1 MTNSRA
7 LRTILLVAAPT
18 AALLVAGSWFQ
29 PSVAGSDLWWHL
41 ASGREI
47 WASGSVPHVDSFSY
61 TFAGRPWTNHE
72 WLWDVIYWGIWR
84 IHPEAVAW
92 FQLGLVFAV
101 FGLAYANARSAS
113 GSALAAGISIA
124 LAAACS
130 HWFLDI
136 RPHVWTL
143 LFVGVLILT
152 RDRAWAPW
160 LWPALM
166 LIWVNLHSGFVFGM
180 GVIGLIALFHTGE
193 RSLAARKLSIPV
205 PEWIAVGAC
214 FAVMGLNP
222 YGYSILEYPIAYLNR
237 DSPFRW
243 IIEWLPT
250 PFVIDPRWFGGRFWW
265 MVLLVA
271 GGFWFAL
278 RRDPFLAAL
287 ATVTFAMAWTSRR
300 FIPLFAVTAAPVAAL
315 GLAAIQ
321 RELQRRW
328 RALDT
333 PAAAAAVTVGALL
346 LAAVLWRDVRL
357 HPRLLDR
364 WTEHW
369 FYPQAALRYLQALG
383 PPERILNYYN
393 WGGYMFLHAPGV
405 RAFIDG
411 RANTLYDDRIYLDYL
426 TLMRAGRGH
435 RALLARYDIELV
447 FFPVESALVRALTS
461 GPDRWTL
468 LYWDRAAA
476 ILVPPGSPLLR
487 KPGPDAIELANG
499 HPDIEIPLS
508 MQAARKGD
516 ADAAIAR
523 LEAVIERDPL
533 IPDAYGELAG
543 IYARSGDFAA
553 AREVIERGL
562 EAFPREAQRL
572 HALEAHAYGSVGAT
586 DRTIEALRKAI
597 PRGPF
602 SDPSPMQR
610 RLRQVEAKRGR

>member
-1 MTNSRA
+1 MTNSRT
-7 LRTILLVAAPT
+7 LHTILLIAAPA

-47 WASGSVPHVDSFSY
+47 WANGSVPRVDSFSY
-61 TFAGRPWTNHE
+61 TFAGQPWTNHE
-72 WLWDVIYWGIWR
+72 WLWDVIYWGIYR
-84 IHPEAVAW
+84 VHPEAVAW

-101 FGLAYANARSAS
+101 FGLAYENARSVS

-124 LAAACS
+124 MAAACS
-130 HWFLDI
+130 YWFLDI

-143 LFVGVLILT
+143 FFVSILILT

-160 LWPALM
+160 LWPPLM
-166 LIWVNLHSGFVFGM
+166 MIWVNLHSGFVFGF

-193 RSLAARKLSIPV
+193 RSLAARRLSIPI
-205 PEWIAVGAC
+205 PEWIAVVAC
-214 FAVMGLNP
+214 VAAMGLNP
-222 YGYSILEYPIAYLNR
+222 YGYSILEYPLAYLDR
-237 DSPFRW
+237 DSPFRS

-250 PFVIDPRWFGGRFWW
+250 PHELDPSRFGGRFWC

-271 GGFWFAL
+271 GGFWLAL
-278 RRDPFLAAL
+278 RRAPFLAAL
-287 ATVTFAMAWTSRR
+287 ATVTFFMAYTSRR
-300 FIPLFAVTAAPVAAL
+300 FIPLFVVTAAPVAAL
-315 GLAAIQ
+315 GLAAVQ
-321 RELQRRW
+321 HELQRRW

-333 PAAAAAVTVGALL
+333 PAAGVAVTVGALI
-346 LAAVLWRDVRL
+346 LAAFLWRDVRL

-369 FYPQAALRYLQALG
+369 FYPETALRYLQALG
-383 PPERILNYYN
+383 PPERVLNYYN

-411 RANTLYDDRIYLDYL
+411 RANTLYDDRIYVDYVK
-426 TLMRAGRGH
+426 MIRAGPGH
-435 RALLARYDIELV
+435 RALLARYGIELV
-447 FFPVESALVRALTS
+447 FLPVQSALTRALS
-461 GPDRWTL
+461 SQPDAWKL
-468 LYWDRAAA
+468 IYWDRVAA

-487 KPGPDAIELANG
+487 RTPPDAIELAAG

-508 MQAARKGD
+508 MQAARRGD
-516 ADAAIAR
+516 HDAAIAG

-543 IYARSGDFAA
+543 IHARRGDLDAA
-553 AREVIERGL
+553 HGVIERGL
-562 EAFPREAQRL
+562 EAVPREAHRL
-572 HALEAHAYGSVGAT
+572 YALEAHAYGSVGAT
-586 DRTIEALRKAI
+586 DRTIEALRQAI

-602 SDPSPMQR
+602 SDPGPVEQ
-610 RLRQVEAKRGR
+610 RLRQLEAKRAR